1 MADIGDAIGLFGGA
15 VSDLFGA
22 KGSQQAASAYKTAAS
37 IAKKNEALT
46 RRSTAIQAQQQD
58 ILTFKT
64 IGAEQADTAAAGFS
78 TTGGSAGDL
87 LRASGQQAA
96 LSKQLIENQ
105 GEITAEGFEQQAQAY
120 LGQAQAAQT
129 QAKGQ
134 GVGGLLGL
142 ASTAF
147 SLFSDRRLKQNI
159 EFVRKDGP
167 FNIYRFQYLR
177 DPDTTWE
184 GVMADEVLA
193 IRPEAVVTL
202 CGYLAV
208 NYDMIGLQMKEITN
222 A

>member
-37 IAKKNEALT
+37 IAQKNEALT
-46 RRSTAIQAQQQD
+46 RRSTAIQTQQQD

-64 IGAEQADTAAAGFS
+64 LGAEQADTAAAGFS

-105 GEITAEGFEQQAQAY
+105 GEITAQGYEQQAQAY
-120 LGQAQAAQT
+120 LGQASAANT
-129 QAKGQ
+129 QSKGQ
-134 GVGGLLGL
+134 GIGGILG
-142 ASTAF
+142 AAAGVF
-147 SLFSDRRLKQNI
+147 SLFSDRRLKRNI
-159 EFVRKDGP
+159 KFIRKDGQ
-167 FNIYRFQYLR
+167 FNIYQFQYINH
-177 DPDTTWE
+177 PETWE

-193 IRPEAVVTL
+193 IRPEAVITL
-202 CGYLAV
+202 CGYMAV
-208 NYDMIGLQMKEITN
+208 NYDMIGVQMKEITN